1 MDAGVIRVWY
11 SLSEPIISPCQRK
24 GVLFAFSLFCLL
36 SVFGQ
41 SSLSAQQSGPSGV
54 TVAGGTLESSVV
66 QITWS
71 IGELATCRAYN
82 SDQSSSVT
90 QGTLQPLMTVKP
102 KAGVTDFRVDIFPNP
117 TSESLHIRLSEPA
130 IQTISV
136 VLLDASGQELRQ
148 QIVAGQEQL
157 TWDLGA
163 FPAGTYFLRLSDEA
177 ADQQQRQT
185 FTIVKSSQ

>member
-1 MDAGVIRVWY
+1 MCIWY
-11 SLSEPIISPCQRK
+11 TLSDLLYFPFRRK
-24 GVLFAFSLFCLL
+24 GILFASILSCLL
-36 SVFGQ
+36 SVFGHAT
-41 SSLSAQQSGPSGV
+41 LTAQQGVPSGV

-71 IGELATCRAYN
+71 IGDLATCRAYS
-82 SDQSSSVT
+82 SDQRSSVT
-90 QGTLQPLMTVKP
+90 QGTLQPLMTVEP
-102 KAGVTDFRVDIFPNP
+102 NASITDFRVDIFPNP
-117 TSESLHIRLSEPA
+117 TSETLHIQLSEPA
-130 IQTISV
+130 LQAIGV

-163 FPAGTYFLRLSDEA
+163 YPAGTYFLRLSDGT
-177 ADQQQRQT
+177 DQQQRQT